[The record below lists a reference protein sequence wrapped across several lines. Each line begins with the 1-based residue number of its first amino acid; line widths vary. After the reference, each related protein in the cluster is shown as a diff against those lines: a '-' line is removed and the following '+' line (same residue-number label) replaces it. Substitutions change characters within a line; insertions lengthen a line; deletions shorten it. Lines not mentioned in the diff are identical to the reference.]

1 MNVLADIINKIILY
15 EPNNLYFFLKAV
27 NDVKSKNKD
36 INTMVEL
43 GCHEAYYSAV
53 FNEMFHNKC
62 KNIMVDLC
70 IACWE
75 KFGKVF
81 FENKKNTY
89 FYNNYMGEI
98 IWACWGGQ
106 DNPDAMR
113 FKSEIKKIS
122 FNEMLL
128 NSNTD
133 YIDILH
139 MDLQGG
145 EYFVLKEIIENNL
158 IKKINYIFIMTHE
171 FDIINYNS
179 YLDLLSN
186 NNLND
191 KILFNDPSYTEN
203 GDGLII
209 IENEKS

>member
-1 MNVLADIINKIILY
+1 MFSDETSFPLYDLLLKKCNKMI
-15 EPNNLYFFLKAV
+15 EEDP
-27 NDVKSKNKD
+27 KNKD

-113 FKSEIKKIS
+113 FKSEIKKIPIV
-122 FNEMLL
+122 N
-128 NSNTD
+128 
-133 YIDILH
+133 
-139 MDLQGG
+139 
-145 EYFVLKEIIENNL
+145 K
-158 IKKINYIFIMTHE
+158 
-171 FDIINYNS
+171 
-179 YLDLLSN
+179 
-186 NNLND
+186 
-191 KILFNDPSYTEN
+191 
-203 GDGLII
+203 
-209 IENEKS
+209 